1 MKENK
6 LLTEKETASMLS
18 VSVYT
23 LRAHR
28 QKNMGIPYVKIGR
41 AVRYALSDVLAFM
54 SNHRISFEVTR
65 ENYAC

>member
-1 MKENK
+1 MKENQ
-6 LLTEKETASMLS
+6 LLNERETASMLS

-28 QKNMGIPYVKIGR
+28 QKNKGIQYVKIGR

-54 SNHRISFEVTR
+54 NNNRISFEITR
-65 ENYAC
+65 KNYAC

>member
-1 MKENK
+1 
-6 LLTEKETASMLS
+6 MLS

>member
-1 MKENK
+1 
-6 LLTEKETASMLS
+6 MLS

-28 QKNMGIPYVKIGR
+28 QKNKGIPYVKIGR

-54 SNHRISFEVTR
+54 DNHRISFEIIR
-65 ENYAC
+65 KNYAC